1 MVAHIVSIS
10 VHPAGQTPL
19 RVPFLNGTVTIA
31 TGAPDLAYATGAPV
45 LPVFVVR
52 DATGAFVV
60 TVEPPLKI
68 AEGAS
73 RRESSERVVRQYLER
88 LAHDVARQ
96 PGQWLGWLDP

>member
-1 MVAHIVSIS
+1 MSIS
-10 VHPAGQTPL
+10 VHPAAQTPL

-52 DATGAFVV
+52 DETGAFVV

-68 AEGAS
+68 AAGAS

-88 LAHDVARQ
+88 LAHYVARH